1 MLGGLH
7 SPSMPWR
14 GRERERER
22 DNVGASIIRIGFW
35 GILYYN
41 YNPILESERE
51 RERERERETER
62 ERESERERERVPS
75 PRQKELAEV
84 TDRYNPNQKALATS
98 S

>member
-14 GRERERER
+14 GRKRERERER

-51 RERERERETER
+51 RERERDRER
-62 ERESERERERVPS
+62 ERERERERVPS